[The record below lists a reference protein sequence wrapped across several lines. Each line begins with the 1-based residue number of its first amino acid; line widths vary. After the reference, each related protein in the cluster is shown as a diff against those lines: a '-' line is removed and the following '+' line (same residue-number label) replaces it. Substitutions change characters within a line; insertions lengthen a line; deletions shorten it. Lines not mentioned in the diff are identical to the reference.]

1 MKLKQDSKQIQ
12 AHELVKEICVRAYD
26 VESLSENQE
35 LSQSLFVAAEVGN
48 VEFLIELIR
57 FDLELALKTDQ
68 TNRSIFHIAV
78 KERHESI
85 FNLLHEIG
93 SFKDLIVEN
102 TTNGGNNMLH
112 LAAKLAPQH
121 KLNAISGAALQ
132 LQQELLWFKVLIIC
146 FVLNSFT
153 VLSIYIYRHT
163 VHMFLYLEIWIFYS
177 QHYSFFF
184 LFVIYA

>member
-68 TNRSIFHIAV
+68 TNRSIF
-78 KERHESI
+78 
-85 FNLLHEIG
+85 NLLHEIG

-146 FVLNSFT
+146 LVLNSFT
-153 VLSIYIYRHT
+153 VLSICIYIDIQYIC
-163 VHMFLYLEIWIFYS
+163 FCI
-177 QHYSFFF
+177 
-184 LFVIYA
+184 